1 MKLLI
6 LLIFVFSG
14 ECRNCSSNEKCVPQ
28 QECPSFQTEKA
39 KLKEIKDNFGKE
51 NEDFLQLLIT
61 LQDMVCDVGENKV
74 CCEDSNAVKRNC
86 TSKALI
92 MTGGYKDRNRLSS
105 VEVYHPGTNTS
116 CTLPSLPE
124 AISHHTQDGL
134 TQCGGLSCFTLKT
147 DTAQWTKTHNLSQER
162 SIHSSWRRKDQT
174 ILLIGGG
181 SSPNT
186 TELVSSSTGIST
198 PEFTLKYET
207 KWACSITDT
216 SSVVITGGG
225 YSPNPSSHVTR
236 YNGTSW
242 VEDLPSLLTARFDH
256 GCALYTTETEDKV
269 YVVMGGWD
277 GRKASS
283 TTETLQLGDSAWR
296 ESTALPRPVTSLRAA
311 TLDNIIYITEA
322 LSGCS
327 GFCDKIYRLDTDSS
341 NWVEVARMKTPRR
354 YHGLSVIKYS
364 EVEGLCTEE

>member
-1 MKLLI
+1 
-6 LLIFVFSG
+6 
-14 ECRNCSSNEKCVPQ
+14 
-28 QECPSFQTEKA
+28 
-39 KLKEIKDNFGKE
+39 
-51 NEDFLQLLIT
+51 
-61 LQDMVCDVGENKV
+61 
-74 CCEDSNAVKRNC
+74 
-86 TSKALI
+86 

-207 KWACSITDT
+207 KWEVLCLHDNLIIYLYRWACSITDT

-225 YSPNPSSHVTR
+225 TYNPASRVTR
-236 YNGTSW
+236 YGETGW
-242 VEDLPSLLTARFDH
+242 IEDLPLLLTPRMFH
-256 GCALYTTETEDKV
+256 GCSLYTTVSGDKV
-269 YVVMGGWD
+269 MTN
-277 GRKASS
+277 S
-283 TTETLQLGDSAWR
+283 TNKRIL
-296 ESTALPRPVTSLRAA
+296 
-311 TLDNIIYITEA
+311 
-322 LSGCS
+322 
-327 GFCDKIYRLDTDSS
+327 
-341 NWVEVARMKTPRR
+341 TPQ
-354 YHGLSVIKYS
+354 YNYPS
-364 EVEGLCTEE
+364 GLCGRGGTSNQLSRRI